1 MRKSQL
7 RIWCEQ
13 RTALSVQNPGPFLDT
28 LAGWG
33 PGGLLPMEPSSGQQP
48 VVRLRGTRTVCVQR
62 QGPKTLWRTLKQDLS
77 FIWPDSLHSSP
88 GRHADAQSL
97 ALRVNGNLL
106 QGERALSCHHTVLWA
121 GGTEEEVKCQTP
133 VSLDLLKRLSQ
144 HQWRRKE
151 KWSRVHMRPQEI
163 SYILRLRLEEKA
175 HEGCFLTVHTPVTW
189 FCTWDVYCLKSLTN
203 PGAATHPVSV
213 YSAPAAGEAKRTRRS
228 WTL

>member
-1 MRKSQL
+1 MNKGLLFQCK
-7 RIWCEQ
+7 IQ
-13 RTALSVQNPGPFLDT
+13 ALSWTRWQ
-28 LAGWG
+28 AGGRAGSCPWSPPPDSSQSSVWEG
-33 PGGLLPMEPSSGQQP
+33 PGQSAFRDKDRRPCEGHLNKTCLSFDQ
-48 VVRLRGTRTVCVQR
+48 TVCTR
-62 QGPKTLWRTLKQDLS
+62 HP
-77 FIWPDSLHSSP
+77 P